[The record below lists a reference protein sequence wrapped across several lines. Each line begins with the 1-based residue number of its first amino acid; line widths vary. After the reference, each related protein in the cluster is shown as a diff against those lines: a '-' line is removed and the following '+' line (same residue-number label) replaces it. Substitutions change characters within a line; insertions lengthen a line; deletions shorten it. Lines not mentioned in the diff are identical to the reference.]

1 MDRQPPPPPR
11 RPLISVVTPCFNEH
25 DNVREC
31 YEAIRRTFERDLPG
45 YDREH
50 IFADNDSSDATV
62 AILREIAAADPCVKV
77 IVNSR
82 NFGLFRSLFNALV
95 QTRGDAVIALFP
107 ADLQDP
113 AELIPQFVAKW
124 REGFQVVYGI
134 KKVREEGWGMR
145 TARGIFYRL
154 VDRFSDVS
162 IPVDVS
168 EFQLIDR
175 VVVQALRRFDDH
187 YPYIRGM
194 IANCGFR
201 ATGIPY
207 TWGARK
213 RGLTKHRM
221 SHLVDQ
227 GLNGLISFS
236 KVPMRL
242 CMFLGFGISVLSI
255 SWAVISFF
263 LNLLVFRHTLQPGM
277 QELIVAVFFFSGL
290 QLLFFGILG
299 EYIVAIH
306 FQVRRRPLVIEKERI
321 NFEPPGFD
329 PPAALGPGLP
339 PPHPPLVPP
348 G

>member
-1 MDRQPPPPPR
+1 MDPEPK
-11 RPLISVVTPCFNEH
+11 PLISVVTPCFNEH

-31 YEAIRRTFERDLPG
+31 YEAIKATFERDLPG
-45 YDREH
+45 YDYEH
-50 IFADNDSSDATV
+50 IFCDNASTDDTV
-62 AILREIAAADPCVKV
+62 AILRELAARDRRVRV
-77 IVNSR
+77 ILNAR
-82 NFGLFRSLFNALV
+82 NFGLFRSMFNGLM
-95 QTRGDAVIALFP
+95 QTRGDAVVALFP

-113 AELIPQFVAKW
+113 PELIPEFLVKW
-124 REGFQVVYGI
+124 REGYQVVYGI
-134 KKVREEGWGMR
+134 KRTREEGLAMR
-145 TARGIFYRL
+145 TARKVFYRL

-175 VVVQALRRFDDH
+175 VIVDALRRFDDY
-187 YPYIRGM
+187 YPYLRGM

-207 TWGARK
+207 TWRARK

-221 SHLVDQ
+221 TQLVDQ
-227 GLNGLISFS
+227 AINGLISFS

-242 CMFLGFGISVLSI
+242 CMFLGFAISILSI
-255 SWAVISFF
+255 SWAVISLF
-263 LNLLVFRHTLQPGM
+263 LNLFVFRHTLQAGM

-290 QLLFFGILG
+290 QLMFFGILG

-321 NFEPPGFD
+321 NFD
-329 PPAALGPGLP
+329 A
-339 PPHPPLVPP
+339 
-348 G
+348 